1 MGSNSEIGRTEIGR
15 KRYRAQAPLR
25 IPGTGKGRCYHQW
38 LPMTSRQAGFFNQI
52 KDLAVG

>member
-52 KDLAVG
+52 KDLAVS